1 MAMLIR
7 SLEQMMKESTIA
19 SSKTESER
27 ARKRY
32 IEVFSK
38 IVAETDLYRLRTRVA
53 YVQQSEETLSEKR
66 KHCASF
72 SAPSTVVAANHP
84 IDKGV
89 VDAFQNAMAL
99 LGGL

>member
-1 MAMLIR
+1 
-7 SLEQMMKESTIA
+7 MMKESTIA

-32 IEVFSK
+32 IEIFSK
-38 IVAETDLYRLRTRVA
+38 IVAKADLCRLRTRIA

-72 SAPSTVVAANHP
+72 SSLSIVVAANHS
-84 IDKGV
+84 IDSGV